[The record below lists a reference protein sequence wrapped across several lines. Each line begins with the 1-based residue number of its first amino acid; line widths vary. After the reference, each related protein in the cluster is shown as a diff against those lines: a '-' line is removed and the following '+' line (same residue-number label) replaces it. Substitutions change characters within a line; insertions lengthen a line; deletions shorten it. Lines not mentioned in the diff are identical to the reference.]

1 MDPEARRHMWEV
13 IQLVSANRT
22 VILVSHSMEEI
33 EALCTRVGVM
43 VSGRLQCLGSPQHL
57 KSRFGGGYL
66 VEVRCHAD
74 KVQLCVALCKQVLV
88 APIVSPTTVTTT
100 TGAVVLG
107 TDDRVQ
113 IDVPNSNGYMDADT
127 TKDVVLEELHGGYF
141 RMRVGQDINL
151 ANAFDALEKYKG
163 EYEIYDYN
171 ISQCSL
177 EQVFIRFAREQEE
190 EPAKKEEEENV
201 VGEVH
206 DGQAREGNYAQLGT
220 TAQL

>member
-1 MDPEARRHMWEV
+1 
-13 IQLVSANRT
+13 
-22 VILVSHSMEEI
+22 
-33 EALCTRVGVM
+33 
-43 VSGRLQCLGSPQHL
+43 
-57 KSRFGGGYL
+57 
-66 VEVRCHAD
+66 
-74 KVQLCVALCKQVLV
+74 
-88 APIVSPTTVTTT
+88 
-100 TGAVVLG
+100 
-107 TDDRVQ
+107 
-113 IDVPNSNGYMDADT
+113 MDADT